1 MLKLAGISVP
11 DLDVKRPACEYTPQA
26 GLFLLVAI
34 TAIPEFALS
43 ARRKALSF
51 LKQTVPIHDSGHPN

>member
-1 MLKLAGISVP
+1 MSFNTPLSAICFPRRAMSSSAP

-34 TAIPEFALS
+34 TAIPEFALA
-43 ARRKALSF
+43 AR
-51 LKQTVPIHDSGHPN
+51 